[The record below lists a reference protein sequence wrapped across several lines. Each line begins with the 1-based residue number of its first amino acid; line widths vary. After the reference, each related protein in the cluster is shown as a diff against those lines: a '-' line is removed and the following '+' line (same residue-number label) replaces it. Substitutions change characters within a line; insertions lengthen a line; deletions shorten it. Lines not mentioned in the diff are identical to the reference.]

1 MWFRNLRAYRL
12 TQPFTLTAEQLAG
25 QLAGRA
31 FTPCAPS
38 QPLSLGWASP
48 LAVDNGPLVHAG
60 GGRLL
65 LRLQREERLL
75 PATVVREQLAE
86 RVASIEARET
96 RKVYRR
102 ERLALKD
109 EIVQDCLPR
118 AFTRNSFLAAFID
131 PQRGWIYLDS
141 ASAAR
146 AEELLNLLR
155 ESLGSF
161 PLLLPDVRSAP
172 QAAMTRW
179 LLDRALPAGFAT
191 AGECE
196 LREPGD
202 DGGVV
207 RIRGVD
213 LFSEEVDSHLH
224 AGRQVARLA
233 LTYDERLSFV
243 LADDLTLRRLKFA
256 EALLKENEDVPPED
270 ALVRLDADFVL
281 MAEALVETLEA
292 VLTAFGG
299 AAE

>member
-12 TQPFTLTAEQLAG
+12 TQSFSLGQEQLEA
-25 QLAGRA
+25 QLAVGA

-48 LAVDNGPLVHAG
+48 LGTEDGPLVHAG
-60 GGRLL
+60 AGRLL
-65 LRLQREERLL
+65 LRLRREERLL

-86 RVASIEARET
+86 RVAAIEAKEG

-102 ERLALKD
+102 ERLSLKD
-109 EIVQDCLPR
+109 EIVQDCLPK
-118 AFTRNSFLAAFID
+118 AFTRNSFLYAFID
-131 PQRGWIYLDS
+131 PAAGWLYVDT

-155 ESLGSF
+155 DSLGSF
-161 PLLLPDVRSAP
+161 PVLLPDVRNAP

-179 LLDRALPAGFAT
+179 LLQRDLPAGFEA

-196 LREPGD
+196 LREPGE

-207 RIRGVD
+207 RCRGVD
-213 LFSEEVDSHLH
+213 LFSEEVDSHLN

-233 LTYDERLSFV
+233 LRYDERLALV
-243 LADDLTLRRLKFA
+243 LGDDLCLRRLKFA
-256 EALLKENEDVPPED
+256 DALLKENEDLPPED
-270 ALVRLDADFVL
+270 ALARLDADFVL
-281 MAEALVETLEA
+281 MTETLVELLDT
-292 VLTAFGG
+292 VFRAFGG
-299 AAE
+299 PAE